1 MEKKEKTI
9 ADKLHM
15 DFKKLLLG
23 SILLNILF
31 LIFGIIIYMNPY
43 ITASTTVIITGIYFI
58 MFGVFAIFEFLLRKT
73 NPIFKYKVFSGIL
86 VIIVGI
92 FMMINP
98 FKIAKILTFALG
110 IYLIIISLV
119 KVVEAFK
126 LKKYGYDGWLLML
139 VTAILILI
147 FGVFITINPMA
158 AIDIV
163 KAAGIFIILSSLLEV
178 CNLVMVYSKAKEI
191 VKLFNA

>member
-1 MEKKEKTI
+1 MKKKEKTI
-9 ADKLHM
+9 AQKLHM

-43 ITASTTVIITGIYFI
+43 IAASTAVIITGIYFLI
-58 MFGVFAIFEFLLRKT
+58 FGVFAILEFLSRKMS
-73 NPIFKYKVFSGIL
+73 PIFQYKVFSGVL
-86 VIIVGI
+86 VIIIGI
-92 FMMINP
+92 FMMVNP

-110 IYLIIISLV
+110 IYLIVVSLV

-126 LKKYGYDGWLLML
+126 LKKYGYDGWILML

-158 AIDIV
+158 ALDIV

-178 CNLVMVYSKAKEI
+178 CNLVMVYGKAKEI
-191 VKLFNA
+191 VKLFEA

>member
-1 MEKKEKTI
+1 MKKKEKTI
-9 ADKLHM
+9 AHKLHM

-43 ITASTTVIITGIYFI
+43 IAASTAVIITGIYFLI
-58 MFGVFAIFEFLLRKT
+58 FGVFAILEFLSRKMS
-73 NPIFKYKVFSGIL
+73 PIFQYKVFSGVL
-86 VIIVGI
+86 VIIIGI
-92 FMMINP
+92 FMMVNP

-110 IYLIIISLV
+110 IYLIVVSLV

-126 LKKYGYDGWLLML
+126 LKKYGYDGWILML

-158 AIDIV
+158 ALDIV
-163 KAAGIFIILSSLLEV
+163 KATGIFIILSSLLEV
-178 CNLVMVYSKAKEI
+178 CNLVMVYGKAKEI
-191 VKLFNA
+191 VKLFEA